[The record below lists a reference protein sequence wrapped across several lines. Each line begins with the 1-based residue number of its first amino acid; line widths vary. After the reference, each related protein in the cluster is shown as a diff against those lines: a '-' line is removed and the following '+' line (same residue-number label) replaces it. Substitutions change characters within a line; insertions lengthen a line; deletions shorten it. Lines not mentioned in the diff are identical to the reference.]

1 MALVLGGAVAIGIG
15 GLVVYDNLADYSDCG
30 DYSDYGD
37 YSDAQ
42 VRRARRAAQ
51 LKKDIEKAALELSEY
66 KTHTL
71 NPELS
76 SQYLKEKAA
85 MEVSG
90 AAMDKEAREK
100 IEKQK
105 DNELKAE
112 TRELREDLE
121 RIEELLRKIKEIEEN
136 LQ

>member
-1 MALVLGGAVAIGIG
+1 
-15 GLVVYDNLADYSDCG
+15 
-30 DYSDYGD
+30 
-37 YSDAQ
+37 
-42 VRRARRAAQ
+42 
-51 LKKDIEKAALELSEY
+51 
-66 KTHTL
+66 
-71 NPELS
+71 
-76 SQYLKEKAA
+76 

-105 DNELKAE
+105 DNELKVE